1 MPAPPAAPSSPAAR
15 RQSLVTAIRAAEREA
30 GREPGSVSLV
40 AVSKGVAPPS
50 VETLLAAGHRVF
62 AENRVQEMQAKWPP
76 LLARYPAAELRF
88 VGRLQ
93 SNKAADVARLA
104 HVIESVDRESVA
116 RALARSREVRDRSV
130 RLLVQVNVGEEP
142 QKGGCPPADADRF
155 IAWCRED
162 LGLAVAG
169 VMGMPPR
176 DADPVPYFGLLRA
189 LRDRQG
195 LAELSMGMSADFEA
209 GVHLGATHVR
219 VGTAVFG
226 PRSRA

>member
-1 MPAPPAAPSSPAAR
+1 MPAQPAATSWLAAR
-15 RQSLVTAIRAAEREA
+15 WQSVLTNIRAAEREA
-30 GREPGSVSLV
+30 GRDPGSVSLV
-40 AVSKGVAPPS
+40 AVSKGVAPQS
-50 VETLLAAGHRVF
+50 IDSLLVAGHRVF

-76 LLARYPAAELRF
+76 LLVRYPAVELRF

-93 SNKAADVARLA
+93 SNKVADVARLA
-104 HVIESVDRESVA
+104 HVIESVDRESLA
-116 RALARSREVRDRSV
+116 RALARRIEIRNRSV

-142 QKGGCPPADADRF
+142 QKGGCRPADADRF

-169 VMGMPPR
+169 IMGIPPQ

-195 LAELSMGMSADFEA
+195 LAELSMGMSADYEA
-209 GVHLGATHVR
+209 AIHLGATHVR

-226 PRSRA
+226 PRSVA